1 MEGLIVL
8 ISLLGIGIF
17 GFMIYYVFK
26 QIQFFLTATNLY
38 KTMIEKQE
46 TAIKLLIDI
55 RNNAKSVNVESE
67 AIKMLGNQ
75 GIEGVSEKQI
85 VALIDDS
92 LKEIKSS
99 PLSINLL
106 VKIQMVGV
114 WLAVAGIIFVVVEIL
129 LWK

>member
-1 MEGLIVL
+1 
-8 ISLLGIGIF
+8 LLGIGIF